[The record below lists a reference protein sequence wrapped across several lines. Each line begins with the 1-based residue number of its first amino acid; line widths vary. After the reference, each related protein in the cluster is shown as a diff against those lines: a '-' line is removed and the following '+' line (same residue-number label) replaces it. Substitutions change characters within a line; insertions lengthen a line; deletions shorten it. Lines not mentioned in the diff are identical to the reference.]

1 MPSKFQITKTVNIIK
16 QGGVIA
22 YATEGVFGLGC
33 DPDNAEAIKRI
44 LDIKQ
49 RKPEQGLILIAS
61 SMDQL
66 TPYLGEL
73 SSIEETAMDM
83 YWPGPTTL
91 VMNAH
96 SDVSPLLT
104 GGRPSIAVRITAH
117 PDVRALCDALGH
129 ALVSTSANRSGC
141 APAKNRWQLNSQF
154 SDELDY
160 IYPSTLGGRES
171 PSDIF
176 DVSNGQFIRAV
187 K

>member
-1 MPSKFQITKTVNIIK
+1 MPSQLQITQAVNIVK

-22 YATEGVFGLGC
+22 YATEGVYGLGC
-33 DPDNAEAIKRI
+33 DPDNVHAIERI
-44 LDIKQ
+44 LKIKQ

-61 SMDQL
+61 SLEQL

-73 SSIEETAMDM
+73 TSIEQTAMDM

-91 VMNAH
+91 IMNANPC
-96 SDVSPLLT
+96 VSPLIT
-104 GGRPSIAVRITAH
+104 GNRNSIAVRITAH
-117 PDVRALCDALGH
+117 PGVRALCEALGH
-129 ALVSTSANRSGC
+129 ALISTSANRSGC
-141 APAKNRWQLNSQF
+141 APVKNTWQLQSQF
-154 SDELDY
+154 SNDVDY
-160 IYPSTLGGRES
+160 IFPSRLGGREG